1 MTITLNDKTFNV
13 LPDSVYYDFSIS
25 ATTLEEA
32 CEIVRFF
39 DNTTGYTFN
48 ITAYGNMVVVK
59 RTIVISDGAITVR
72 IKLRE
77 KTGEELAKEELEA
90 LRQAMIDLAGTT
102 NKTTTAK
109 INKILST

>member
-1 MTITLNDKTFNV
+1 MTITYNDRTFSV

-39 DNTTGYTFN
+39 DNAAGYTFN

-109 INKILST
+109 INKILDI